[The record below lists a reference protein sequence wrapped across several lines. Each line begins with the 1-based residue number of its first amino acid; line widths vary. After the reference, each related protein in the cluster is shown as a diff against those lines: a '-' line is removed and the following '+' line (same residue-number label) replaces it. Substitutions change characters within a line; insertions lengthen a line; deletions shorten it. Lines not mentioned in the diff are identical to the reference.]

1 MEFIGKIVAIGET
14 REGSNDKGSWKVRVF
29 VLEDISSE
37 YPQSVLLTAKG
48 TLVERLQ
55 DLLDMQ
61 QPGQKE
67 FIPGIY
73 KARISC
79 KVRKTVKQDG
89 SAFLMNDLFCNHLER
104 L

>member
-14 REGSNDKGSWKVRVF
+14 REGSNDKGAWKVRVF
-29 VLEDISSE
+29 VLEDVSSE

-55 DLLDMQ
+55 DLLNMQ
-61 QPGQKE
+61 QKGQRE
-67 FIPGIY
+67 LVQGIF
-73 KARISC
+73 KARISS
-79 KVRKTVKQDG
+79 KVRKVIRQDG
-89 SAFLMNDLFCNHLER
+89 STLMINDLYCNHLER